1 MQDNKES
8 TMIDQQ
14 IKKIE
19 NAQLNPIYVVVG
31 TEVYLKEKIK
41 QALKKA
47 VLSDAENEM
56 NFVIL
61 DGKNIAFSKIIEE
74 AQTLPF
80 FGEKRLILVENA
92 WFLTSEKV
100 SGANFVPEMLIDYI
114 NQPLMSTVLVF
125 LTPNNLD
132 GKKKIVKLLK
142 KQATIVDISYANEQ
156 NVRSYLNDE
165 LKQNNFQIDH
175 NALNLLILLND
186 RDGKTFALSKAL
198 SDLSM
203 LMLYKSEE
211 KIITKQDVEAI
222 VSKNLEY
229 NIFDL
234 SRYILSGKAEKAL
247 RLFSEIL
254 LQGEEVIVINAIL
267 LAQIRL
273 FLQVKILSEQG
284 CLQGEIVKILKANP
298 YRVKLAFKQTQKFPL
313 SLLINIF
320 DELVE
325 SDYKMKIGAM
335 EKELLFQLSLL
346 KIAEQK

>member
-1 MQDNKES
+1 MS
-8 TMIDQQ
+8 IDQQ

-19 NAQLNPIYVVVG
+19 NAQLDPIYVVIG

-47 VLSDAENEM
+47 ALSDAENEM
-56 NFVIL
+56 NFVTL

-80 FGEKRLILVENA
+80 FGEKRLLFVENA

-100 SGANFVPEMLIDYI
+100 SGANFIPEMLIDYI

-142 KQATIVDISYANEQ
+142 KQATIVDISPANEQ
-156 NVRSYLNDE
+156 SVRSYLNDE

-175 NALNLLILLND
+175 DALNLLILLNN

-234 SRYILSGKAEKAL
+234 SRYILSGKAEKAM
-247 RLFSEIL
+247 RLFSDIL

-267 LAQIRL
+267 LSQIRL
-273 FLQVKILSEQG
+273 FLQVKILSKQG
-284 CLQGEIVKILKANP
+284 CLQGEIVKILKVNP
-298 YRVKLAFKQTQKFPL
+298 YRVKLAFKQTQKFSL

-325 SDYKMKIGAM
+325 NDYKMKIGAM